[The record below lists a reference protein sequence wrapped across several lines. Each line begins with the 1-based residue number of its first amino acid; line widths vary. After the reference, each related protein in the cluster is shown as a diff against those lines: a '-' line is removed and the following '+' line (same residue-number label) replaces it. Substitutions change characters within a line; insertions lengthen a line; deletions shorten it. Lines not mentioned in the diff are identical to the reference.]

1 MKNIKISNSEHN
13 AFVENHINGDL
24 CQLTA
29 WANVKSKYW
38 YSRRVAVADNNGIL
52 CGVALML
59 FRKIPFT
66 SRTIC
71 YIPRGF
77 VCDYNK
83 KDIVSFI
90 LEEAKKI
97 AIKERA
103 ILLSIDPVIER
114 NQIDDLKEYLL
125 LLGFKHK
132 GYTTGFVDNQ
142 PRFSMIT
149 SLPDTADKLF
159 RSFSQR
165 TRNSIKKGNR
175 YDLEFEVITS
185 NLETTIHHFNKL
197 MKTTGER
204 DNFLIRDNEYF
215 VKLLN
220 SLGKENAELIYV
232 KMNLEKTKQV
242 LANELNMIV
251 AEKAELFIKPSDDV
265 AFNRET
271 KIRKLLVEISKLS
284 NLKEI
289 YLSGAILT
297 FCGNKSYYL
306 YGASSNDFRELLPN
320 YFMQWN
326 MMQRAINRKC
336 TSYDF
341 GGISGNINKN
351 DPEYGLYD
359 FKRRFNSRIVERIG
373 QFDYILNPFY
383 HSIYT
388 ITLKSIRLFRR
399 FKKSLSKISR
409 GVD

>member
-38 YSRRVAVADNNGIL
+38 YSRRVAVEDNNGIL

-165 TRNSIKKGNR
+165 TRNSIKKRNTH
-175 YDLEFEVITS
+175 Y
-185 NLETTIHHFNKL
+185 
-197 MKTTGER
+197 
-204 DNFLIRDNEYF
+204 
-215 VKLLN
+215 
-220 SLGKENAELIYV
+220 
-232 KMNLEKTKQV
+232 
-242 LANELNMIV
+242 
-251 AEKAELFIKPSDDV
+251 
-265 AFNRET
+265 RE
-271 KIRKLLVEISKLS
+271 
-284 NLKEI
+284 
-289 YLSGAILT
+289 
-297 FCGNKSYYL
+297 
-306 YGASSNDFRELLPN
+306 
-320 YFMQWN
+320 
-326 MMQRAINRKC
+326 
-336 TSYDF
+336 
-341 GGISGNINKN
+341 
-351 DPEYGLYD
+351 
-359 FKRRFNSRIVERIG
+359 
-373 QFDYILNPFY
+373 
-383 HSIYT
+383 
-388 ITLKSIRLFRR
+388 
-399 FKKSLSKISR
+399 
-409 GVD
+409 